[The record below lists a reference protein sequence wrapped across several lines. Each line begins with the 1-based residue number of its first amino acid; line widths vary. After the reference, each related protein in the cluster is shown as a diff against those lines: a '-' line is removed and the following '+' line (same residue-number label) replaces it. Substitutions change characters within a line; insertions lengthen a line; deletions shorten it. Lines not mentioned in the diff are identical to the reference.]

1 MKVDKLIRAS
11 LKLVGAIESNGN
23 PEPEEQQDALDAL
36 NQTLNWLSSQRLG
49 VHRLIKES
57 FTLVPGTGTYTY
69 GATGDFDSA
78 RPVRIVS
85 AYVRDSDYDY
95 PVDVRADADLAEVGD
110 KSFQGMP
117 EMLALNGTYPLATV
131 SLFPVPDQAY
141 ALHVDAWKPLPQ
153 LTDVEAELNLPPE
166 YETPLVYLLAARLS
180 TEYKGTDPGLFQ
192 LADKYLKDLK
202 RLHAQPVPQ
211 VRTDPFSGKRFD
223 ILRGI

>member
-1 MKVDKLIRAS
+1 MKVDKLIRVS

-49 VHRLIKES
+49 VHSLIKES
-57 FTLVPGTGTYTY
+57 FTLVPGAGTYTY

-95 PVDVRADADLAEVGD
+95 PVEVRADGDLAEVGD

-117 EMLALNGTYPLATV
+117 EMLVLNGTYPLATV
-131 SLFPVPDQAY
+131 SLFPVPDQDY
-141 ALHVDAWKPLPQ
+141 ALHVEAWKPLPQ
-153 LTDVEAELNLPPE
+153 FTDVEAELNLPPE